1 MNCKYQLIV
10 QFQFQLKELN
20 DHKETIKIECIQIPK
35 LELDVLM
42 NARPSAPPA
51 KNE

>member
-1 MNCKYQLIV
+1 MFSLHSNSYHNL
-10 QFQFQLKELN
+10 L
-20 DHKETIKIECIQIPK
+20 K

-51 KNE
+51 LIHSVEEMRKNK